1 MPEPEDIA
9 IDTDGLKQLIKTLL
23 AEIISEAEE
32 PFAPA
37 HISTDY
43 KETESG
49 DQVNLFASGDFFTQ
63 VGEFIY
69 SLDELLSYEDYELNT
84 CSAYHIMGNL
94 LTDAGESG
102 YISWDEDWDEIADQ
116 FHERAEK
123 YAGVH
128 QPVDVP
134 YVEFKPALL
143 VNLLSSAIATWSPVA
158 IFSVDA
164 PPQMEE
170 LGIAGRLTKIRGFL
184 NFLGHRGILN
194 RNWAW
199 HKTIM
204 SDLEDLID
212 KYTPTA
218 TIPGGPQPWS
228 GGGQ

>member
-37 HISTDY
+37 QVSTDY
-43 KETESG
+43 VETESA
-49 DQVNLFASGDFFTQ
+49 DQVNLFASGDFFTR

-69 SLDELLSYEDYELNT
+69 SLDEFLSYEDYELNT
-84 CSAYHIMGNL
+84 CSAYHLMGNL
-94 LTDAGESG
+94 LIDAGESG
-102 YISWDEDWDEIADQ
+102 NIIWDDKWDEIADQ
-116 FHERAEK
+116 FHERAEN
-123 YAGVH
+123 YADTDKS
-128 QPVDVP
+128 VDVP
-134 YVEFKPALL
+134 YVEFKPSLL
-143 VNLLSSAIATWSPVA
+143 INLLSSAVATWTPMPIYSLDQP
-158 IFSVDA
+158 IQMVD
-164 PPQMEE
+164 
-170 LGIAGRLTKIRGFL
+170 LDIAGRLTKIRGFL

-228 GGGQ
+228 GG